1 MTATG
6 GQGERRAALAMLG
19 ERLSALRLS
28 DAAAVQQMRSSLERH
43 GQLSPLSVY
52 AAEGEALE
60 VVDGFKRLRA
70 AHALGWREVRV
81 RVLGDDVVRALA
93 AIPLLNSGG
102 GMTELEEG
110 WLCQRLHREHG
121 LAQYEVAQLLGRHKS
136 WVSRRLLLVEGLSDP
151 LQAQVRLGLLAPRTA
166 SELARL
172 PRGNQDAA
180 VEVVQRRGLTTAQ
193 AARLVRAVL
202 GCPEAAGRS
211 KMLAQ
216 ALEAP
221 ELMTRPSPSARRP
234 PSPGDAI
241 LRDIDAMTRSS
252 ARLHALLRQQPLC
265 TLEPRAAKLIEEGM
279 QALRGVLNRLG
290 GTLDL
295 ALAGE
300 DLRCEILE

>member
-6 GQGERRAALAMLG
+6 GQSERRAALATLG
-19 ERLSALRLS
+19 ERLAAVRLS
-28 DAAAVQQMRSSLERH
+28 DEAALQQMRSSLERH

-52 AAEGEALE
+52 AAEGDALE

-70 AHALGWREVRV
+70 AHALGWKDVRV
-81 RVLGDDVVRALA
+81 RVLGDDAVHALA

-102 GMTELEEG
+102 GLTELEEG
-110 WLCQRLHREHG
+110 WLCQLLHREHN

-136 WVSRRLLLVEGLSDP
+136 WVCRRLLLVEGLSDR

-202 GCPEAAGRS
+202 ACPEAAGRI
-211 KMLAQ
+211 KMLTQ

-221 ELMTRPSPSARRP
+221 ELLQRPLPSPRRP
-234 PSPGDAI
+234 IGPGDAI

-252 ARLHALLRQQPLC
+252 ARLHALLREQPLC
-265 TLEPRAAKLIEEGM
+265 TMEPRAAKLIEEAM
-279 QALRGVLNRLG
+279 LALRGVLNRLR

-300 DLRCEILE
+300 DLRCEVLE